1 MAWHELDLADFLLLA
16 EAGLEIPAE
25 DLARVGRLEL
35 AESAMHAPRA
45 EFGDVEFSPDLAR
58 KTAVLASRLI
68 GNHPLPD
75 GDKRVRW
82 LCAVE
87 FVVRNCGTWVHP
99 VDDPE
104 GDEAVAIIEGVAAGP
119 IGSGVGRWVLE
130 ARWDV
135 AVGVQHA

>member
-1 MAWHELDLADFLLLA
+1 MAWHELDLADFLLIA
-16 EAGLEIPAE
+16 EAVLEIPAE

-75 GDKRVRW
+75 GNKRVGY
-82 LCAVE
+82 LCALE
-87 FVVRNCGTWVHP
+87 FVVRNGGTWTHP
-99 VDDPE
+99 SDDLE
-104 GDEAVAIIEGVAAGP
+104 GDETVAMIEGVAAG
-119 IGSGVGRWVLE
+119 
-130 ARWDV
+130 
-135 AVGVQHA
+135 AVGEDGFTVWIAARLD